1 MMKSTKR
8 EKERRFSFL
17 GFGLA
22 LVFFAL
28 PAVAWADSGGWLLN
42 EEDGSEAQ
50 VNEALAGAD
59 EMLQPTGEVAIRGVG
74 EPYVGPE
81 PDPKPNRVLEIP
93 HPPWKY
99 DTDYFFGLSRGLF
112 REDVPTG
119 VKAVGLLGSVPLDLV
134 GLPFAALGGFYGS

>member
-1 MMKSTKR
+1 MKSTKR

-50 VNEALAGAD
+50 VAEVLAGAD
-59 EMLQPTGEVAIRGVG
+59 EMLKPAGEGTLRGVD
-74 EPYVGPE
+74 EPYVGPARN
-81 PDPKPNRVLEIP
+81 PKPNPVLEIP

-99 DTDYFFGLSRGLF
+99 GTYYLFGLSRGLF
-112 REDVPTG
+112 REDGPIG
-119 VKAVGLLGSVPLDLV
+119 VKGVGLLGTVPLDLV